1 MADRGNYPGQ
11 GEGGAQEDNDAH
23 VQRIEMAK
31 ARAG

>member
-1 MADRGNYPGQ
+1 MEIILDRKRA
-11 GEGGAQEDNDAH
+11 GAQEDNDAH